1 MADATASVAIKLENG
16 VSGPAQDAASA
27 LEQLKSGIQSDT
39 AELRAMQNAMRTLQ
53 SAANADKDAIKNL
66 QEQIVAKKAA
76 VNSATADFVK
86 LGGSFAKA
94 AAGADDLAE
103 PIAQSGDAIKG
114 LMDTA
119 KGGLGPMNG
128 LFERLQMLK
137 TGGPVAAIIALEV
150 AFLALGAAVLGV
162 VYKMAEYALAC
173 TDAANKQKNLLTG
186 LTGSTQAASELQ
198 SMISDVAGQVPI
210 ASSEVAKF
218 AEDLYK
224 SGKRGDELKKA
235 LVSASMAAAGL
246 GKDTKIGSELA
257 RKAMLPLD
265 VQVMKARENFAKIF
279 AGAKVESFEKALQMV
294 LSLLDE
300 NSSAAKAL
308 KFVVETI
315 LNPLFDAVATLG
327 PAIKAF
333 FQGMVIAALV
343 VVIAVLKVRK
353 AFKDA
358 FGGDIAIDLDLVKT
372 GLYAGMAAVV
382 VLTAA
387 VAALAVVM
395 AAFVAGALVGLMM
408 LLAPVVLLMIG
419 VAAACFV
426 AMLPLIILGVAVYG
440 LYKAFVAARDAIA
453 GMEWGS
459 VGRNLM
465 DGLLNGITS
474 GAGAVLDS
482 IRNLAAN
489 MTSTIKNALKI
500 ASPSKVFEEVG
511 EFTSEGMAI
520 GVERKSGSV
529 TAAVGS
535 MVSIPSSAPSGASAS
550 ASGRQIIVN
559 INGVKGAEQLNS
571 TSFFD
576 KLADAIETA
585 ALMSGAPLEVP
596 A

>member
-16 VSGPAQDAASA
+16 VSGPAQDAAGA
-27 LEQLKSGIQSDT
+27 LEQLKAGIQSDT

-76 VNSATADFVK
+76 VNAATTDFVK

-94 AAGADDLAE
+94 AAGADDMSE
-103 PIAQSGDAIKG
+103 PIAKSGDALKG

-137 TGGPVAAIIALEV
+137 TGGPVAAIIALEM

-173 TDAANKQKNLLTG
+173 SDAANKQKNILTG
-186 LTGSTQAASELQ
+186 LTGSAQAASELQ

-210 ASSEVAKF
+210 ASTEVAKF

-246 GKDTKIGSELA
+246 GKDTKLGSELA

-279 AGAKVESFEKALQMV
+279 AGVKVESFEKALQAV

-327 PAIKAF
+327 PMIKAF

-343 VVIAVLKVRK
+343 VVIAVLRLRR
-353 AFKDA
+353 AFKEA
-358 FGGDIAIDLDLVKT
+358 FGSDLSVSIDLVKT
-372 GLYAGMAAVV
+372 GLYAGMAAVA

-387 VAALAVVM
+387 VAALAVAM
-395 AAFVAGALVGLMM
+395 AAFAAGALVGVMM
-408 LLAPVVLLMIG
+408 LVAPIAILMLG
-419 VAAACFV
+419 FAAACFV
-426 AMLPLIILGVAVYG
+426 AMLPLIILGAAIYG
-440 LYKAFVAARDAIA
+440 LYLAFKAAYTAIS
-453 GMEWGS
+453 GMEWSS
-459 VGRNLM
+459 VGKSLM

-474 GAGAVLDS
+474 GAGAVMDA
-482 IRNLAAN
+482 IRNLAGK
-489 MTSTIKNALKI
+489 MTSTIKGALGI
-500 ASPSKVFEEVG
+500 ASPSKVFAELG
-511 EFTSEGMAI
+511 NFTAEGMALGI
-520 GVERKSGSV
+520 EGGSDRV
-529 TAAVGS
+529 NSAVGS
-535 MVSIPSSAPSGASAS
+535 MVSIPAEAPSGKVSGGG
-550 ASGRQIIVN
+550 GRQIVVN
-559 INGVKGAEQLNS
+559 FNGVKNAEQLNS
-571 TSFFD
+571 SSFLD
-576 KLADAIETA
+576 KLTEAIETA

-596 A
+596 V

>member
-16 VSGPAQDAASA
+16 VSGPAQDAAGA
-27 LEQLKSGIQSDT
+27 LEQLKTGIQSDT

-76 VNSATADFVK
+76 VNAATTDFVK

-94 AAGADDLAE
+94 AANANDLTK
-103 PIAQSGDAIKG
+103 PIAKSGDAIKG

-137 TGGPVAAIIALEV
+137 AGGPVAAIIALEV
-150 AFLALGAAVLGV
+150 AFIALGAAVVGV
-162 VYKMAEYALAC
+162 VYKMSEYAIAC

-186 LTGSTQAASELQ
+186 LTGSAQAASNLQ

-210 ASSEVAKF
+210 ASTEVAKF

-224 SGKRGDELKKA
+224 SGKRGDDLKKA

-246 GKDTKIGSELA
+246 GKDTKLGSELA

-279 AGAKVESFEKALQMV
+279 AGVKVESFEKALQAV
-294 LSLLDE
+294 LALLDE

-315 LNPLFDAVATLG
+315 FNPLFDAVATLG
-327 PAIKAF
+327 PMIKAF

-343 VVIAVLKVRK
+343 VVIAVLRLRN
-353 AFKDA
+353 AFREA
-358 FGGDIAIDLDLVKT
+358 FGSDLSTSIDMVKT
-372 GLYAGMAAVV
+372 GLYAGMAAAA

-387 VAALAVVM
+387 VAVLAVVM

-408 LLAPVVLLMIG
+408 LLAPIAILMVG
-419 VAAACFV
+419 FAAACFI
-426 AMLPLIILGVAVYG
+426 AMLPLIILGVAIYG
-440 LYKAFVAARDAIA
+440 LYLAFKAAYTAIS

-459 VGRNLM
+459 VGKSLM

-474 GAGAVLDS
+474 GAGAVMDA
-482 IRNLAAN
+482 IRNLAGN
-489 MTSTIKNALKI
+489 MTATIKGALGI
-500 ASPSKVFEEVG
+500 ASPSKVFAELG
-511 EFTSEGMAI
+511 NFTAEGMALGI
-520 GVERKSGSV
+520 EGGYDRVN
-529 TAAVGS
+529 TAVGS
-535 MVSIPSSAPSGASAS
+535 MVSIPAEAPGGKVSGGG
-550 ASGRQIIVN
+550 GRQIVVN
-559 INGVKGAEQLNS
+559 FNGVKNAEQLNS
-571 TSFFD
+571 SSFLD
-576 KLADAIETA
+576 KLTEAIETA